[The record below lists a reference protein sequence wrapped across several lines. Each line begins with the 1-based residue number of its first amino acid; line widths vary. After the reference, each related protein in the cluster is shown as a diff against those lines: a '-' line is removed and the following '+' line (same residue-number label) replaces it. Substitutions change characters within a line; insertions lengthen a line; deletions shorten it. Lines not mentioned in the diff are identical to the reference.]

1 MASGSLSGNRPFG
14 QRMLEIAHDEP
25 SRDCLIL
32 CRGRPAC
39 YTSALAAFRRCLL
52 IHTTCIDQSSV
63 MWYTLHSLKAT
74 TLSWAMQL
82 DLPISKGW
90 EPIVPL
96 LRGVQRMPAAA
107 PVDEA
112 LEDSQG
118 FDCMEECVKSEAG
131 SDACSSDSEGSLLV
145 DATELEVDEEDEG
158 RWLVN
163 GLTGWFHRLVES
175 DEGGVNCIEWNGKT
189 LVRACRP
196 CAAVPPHYILM
207 ESFPLLQGFQ
217 CCAHSGCFP
226 PA

>member
-1 MASGSLSGNRPFG
+1 MS
-14 QRMLEIAHDEP
+14 
-25 SRDCLIL
+25 
-32 CRGRPAC
+32 
-39 YTSALAAFRRCLL
+39 
-52 IHTTCIDQSSV
+52 
-63 MWYTLHSLKAT
+63 
-74 TLSWAMQL
+74 
-82 DLPISKGW
+82 
-90 EPIVPL
+90 
-96 LRGVQRMPAAA
+96 
-107 PVDEA
+107 DEA

-158 RWLVN
+158 PWLVN

-196 CAAVPPHYILM
+196 CAAVPPHYKLM

>member
-1 MASGSLSGNRPFG
+1 
-14 QRMLEIAHDEP
+14 
-25 SRDCLIL
+25 
-32 CRGRPAC
+32 
-39 YTSALAAFRRCLL
+39 
-52 IHTTCIDQSSV
+52 

-82 DLPISKGW
+82 ELPLEQRAAQGHHRDAWTCVRKYRRDDILPQLACQRSLWDAISKGW

-96 LRGVQRMPAAA
+96 LRGVQRMPVAA

-196 CAAVPPHYILM
+196 CAAVPPHYKLM